1 MSEPIKYL
9 LIGNVDNSKIITEF
23 TTSSVDDKSK
33 KESGLIFSKICKKN
47 TKNFEE
53 RIKISA
59 KDSFYYIIIKTPN
72 IIFLSQTDSN
82 YAERLI
88 FQLFDEIYGNNILQN
103 INEETGELNVQGRTV
118 LKELINKYQDNNKIQ
133 SIQNEVNEIQ
143 NDMKKNINHMVEGL
157 EDVESLQQKSEELKE
172 TTKDYKKNAH
182 DLEIITFWQHFK
194 LWIILIGIILLI
206 IIVIVLVFSN

>member
-23 TTSSVDDKSK
+23 TTSSIDDKSK
-33 KESGLIFSKICKKN
+33 KESGLIFSKMCKKN
-47 TKNFEE
+47 PKNYEE

-59 KDSFYYIIIKTPN
+59 KDSFYFIIIKTPN

-88 FQLFDEIYGNNILQN
+88 FQLFDEIYEKNIHQN
-103 INEETGELNVQGRTV
+103 INEETGELNVQGRTL

-143 NDMKKNINHMVEGL
+143 KDIKKNINNMVEGL
-157 EDVESLQQKSEELKE
+157 EDVDALHEKSEKLKE
-172 TTKDYKKNAH
+172 TTKDYKNNAH
-182 DLEIITFWQHFK
+182 DLEVLTFWQHFK
-194 LWIILIGIILLI
+194 LWILLIGIILI
-206 IIVIVLVFSN
+206 IIIAIVIAVTN